1 MTERYTEFT
10 LYPHEA
16 PMTFSISGVVLLT
29 QEIAM
34 WVFGYDR

>member
-10 LYPHEA
+10 LYTHEA
-16 PMTFSISGVVLLT
+16 PMASSISDVVLLT